1 MKKHQMKNILLL
13 LITFVGLKISA
24 QVESIR
30 IEKITTNEKIIHG
43 YIDDKYPITIFLK
56 TYEPSGFHG
65 GIFKIKGWYYY
76 DNIKTKI
83 PLVGV
88 NGENIILYNLKNN
101 SDFLK
106 EKLNHWDD
114 LEKLENISNYSE
126 KIILSQKK
134 SKWFSNKKE
143 LDITINT
150 NDLSIQKKIEYLQ
163 LTKEKS
169 FDLNQLNARNF
180 SILISTKNRVLLEY
194 EYQSRLNAIG
204 MCGAGTEKGYF
215 LIEYDNNFNII
226 NFIQYNTES
235 CLEHIYSEKELS
247 DNKITHK
254 VSNLTNDTFFR
265 ITIDLEKVIIKKN

>member
-1 MKKHQMKNILLL
+1 MKNILLL